1 MSDTFTALN
10 SGSPLPINH
19 PMPISVW
26 MVDGHSYMVDVE
38 DDADDALARVMNHEG
53 EFASGWL
60 TERGG
65 LHLNLAHV
73 VKMRAERPHHQ

>member
-1 MSDTFTALN
+1 
-10 SGSPLPINH
+10 
-19 PMPISVW
+19 MPISVW
-26 MVDGHSYMVDVE
+26 MADGHSYMVDVD
-38 DDADDALARVMNHEG
+38 DDAEIALERVMNHEG

-60 TERGG
+60 KERDG